1 MHWLRA
7 CTNKFCD
14 SYDWDCKEDIS
25 DAEQLPV
32 SFIEIEMTHQQ
43 SFIKHFTGADV
54 YKSDLIAY
62 LTHFCTDLTHFHLR
76 SHSY

>member
-1 MHWLRA
+1 MASLSFNCVRLAVMHSLRE
-7 CTNKFCD
+7 
-14 SYDWDCKEDIS
+14 EDTCIS

-32 SFIEIEMTHQQ
+32 SSLTHQQ
-43 SFIKHFTGADV
+43 SFIKQFTSADV

-62 LTHFCTDLTHFHLR
+62 LTHFYTDLTHFHLC